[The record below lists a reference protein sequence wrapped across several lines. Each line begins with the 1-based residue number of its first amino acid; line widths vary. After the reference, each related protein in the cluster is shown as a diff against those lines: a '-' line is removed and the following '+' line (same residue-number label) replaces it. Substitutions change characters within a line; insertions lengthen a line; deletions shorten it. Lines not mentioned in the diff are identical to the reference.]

1 VESIGLSTTSTRR
14 RWGGSRILPIVFVVL
29 AACTTSGGGTTSV
42 PGTIATTTTSTI
54 DRASSTTIAA
64 TTTTAPV
71 DPALVVSESLA
82 ASSANYRFT
91 SVVLVGEQTLTTI
104 TGAVDGSSV
113 AAEVV
118 TGSGEV
124 SYIRTPDGEWV
135 TGPDGEWV
143 ELEGEPPV
151 APPLGALVDAG
162 NLVLE
167 SGDGTRG
174 VFTGT
179 LGSAAGE
186 AQGLGFS
193 LTVESGLV
201 TEVRYQVD
209 TGGEMAQVITT
220 LTDFGG
226 AGTVTAP
233 DGV

>member
-1 VESIGLSTTSTRR
+1 MESIGLSTASTR
-14 RWGGSRILPIVFVVL
+14 RWGGSRILPIVFVVM
-29 AACTTSGGGTTSV
+29 AACTTSAGETTKV
-42 PGTIATTTTSTI
+42 PDTTTTTSTTTT
-54 DRASSTTIAA
+54 DQAASTTIAA

-71 DPALVVSESLA
+71 DPDLVVSESLA

-104 TGAVDGSSV
+104 SGAVDGGSV
-113 AAEVV
+113 AADVV

-124 SYIRTPDGEWV
+124 SYVRTPDGEWV

-179 LGSAAGE
+179 LGPAAGE

-220 LTDFGG
+220 LSDFGG

>member
-1 VESIGLSTTSTRR
+1 VESIGLSTALTRR
-14 RWGGSRILPIVFVVL
+14 RWGGSKILPIVFVVL

-42 PGTIATTTTSTI
+42 PGTIAATTSTI

-64 TTTTAPV
+64 TTTTAAV
-71 DPALVVSESLA
+71 DPGLVVSESLA

-104 TGAVDGSSV
+104 TGAVDGNSV
-113 AAEVV
+113 AADVV

-124 SYIRTPDGEWV
+124 SYIRTPEGEWV

-179 LGSAAGE
+179 LGPAAGE

-209 TGGEMAQVITT
+209 TGGETAQVITT

-226 AGTVTAP
+226 AGSVTAP
-233 DGV
+233 DGA